1 MSGKNPL
8 ALFGSLCL
16 SLALAVCVRAQTSAS
31 RISGAVT
38 DSNGAVIAGAK
49 VTAKNDATGVAQTQ
63 MTTEAGLYSFPSLP
77 VGSYTITVEMSGFK
91 TANRPGVIIQVNT
104 PVTVD
109 VTMEV
114 GQTNEIV
121 NVTGG
126 VERLQ
131 TDNATIGNVV
141 QQKAIESLPLNG
153 RNPLTLLTLEPGV
166 VQRSFG
172 GVGSGIHVNG
182 SRDRAYNVTIDGI
195 EANESSVPNPVSNL
209 YRINPDNIQE
219 YKVTTNNA
227 TAEEGRNSGASISVA
242 TRGGTNEYHGAIWE
256 FARNTALN
264 SNDFFAN
271 ARGSQKPDIKLHQYG
286 LEGGGPIIR
295 NRTFFF
301 GSWQGQNVKFTQ
313 PIDQTFGF
321 PIIYTPSAL
330 SGIYRYWIP
339 DPANPLFKN
348 GNPNDPILR
357 NDPYLVDPKTGALRA
372 DLGVVPCSATKTV
385 GCVATYDIFANDP
398 RKIGIDP
405 VIAKLFGSYPQ
416 PNDYAVGDG
425 LNTATYSWNPPTQ
438 NEGPNWAARID
449 HTINERNTVFGRF
462 LYADQNT
469 RKGDPL
475 NARPQVFPGFPP
487 LGEVFRASKNLSMG
501 WRSQFAP
508 NVNNEFI
515 AGFARFVF
523 LFTQGEAN
531 PDFPNVL
538 PFTFNNASLPYINT
552 PRTFRAVTTP
562 QFLDNLSVL
571 KGAHQIGAGV
581 NVRFY
586 QHNDQRGQPGGVNV
600 TPTLSFSASV
610 LPPAFPS
617 GAPAGVNSTDLTRLR
632 GAINDLL
639 GIPARLTQVFI
650 GDINSDAFL
659 PFVKDGKVS
668 LFDVGTRLKQ
678 YNAYVQDE
686 WRLRQNL
693 TINYGVR
700 MELNTPP
707 KEAAGRV
714 YIAKQPI
721 DGSQGPVTYGKGE
734 SFYNGDHDL
743 AFGPRLGV
751 AWSPGREARLVVRAG
766 YGIAYDPISS
776 FQVTAVMGR
785 PPGLV
790 TTCQST
796 VGTTPTLGCQGVP
809 GSTTTPVR
817 VAEGFPL
824 QLAPP
829 TTKPSSFFTLPA
841 TLLSNS
847 PPVAAFDPN
856 YQLPTVHQWNLS
868 VQRELP
874 MGFVAQAAYIGRRG
888 THLQRAYDI
897 NQIDAGP
904 ILTDFLAMQSNLAKG
919 CNPDGLNCPAGVA
932 GQLISIVN
940 YPSSIP
946 NSPKGP
952 LSQSFV
958 NSDTTITD
966 LRQNGAGNFA
976 GRVEQTTLALK
987 LRPNQQFGVITYID
1001 AGGDSYYHAA
1011 QFTLR
1016 KRFER
1021 GFLFGAAY
1029 TFGKSIDDQSVD
1041 PVGASSGGGLSTTNS
1056 RTPTNARNWRGE
1068 RARSDFDRTHAF
1080 TASGVWELPVGKG
1093 RWVDAGNGLLN
1104 ALAGG
1109 WTLNGIYTF
1118 MTGEPFSVTSGVRT
1132 ANFSH
1137 VSRADVIKPVEAKLQ
1152 EKALVAGPVVFA
1164 DASAFAIPAPG
1175 SDGAGRNIF
1184 TAPSYWNLDLG
1195 ITKSFQ
1201 LTERFKLDFRT
1212 EMFNAFNHTNFDNP
1226 RDASTGSPSILS
1238 TVFGQTC
1245 CAAVA
1250 PPTTQTI
1257 IQTGEAARVIQ
1268 FALKL
1273 KF

>member
-1 MSGKNPL
+1 MISWL
-8 ALFGSLCL
+8 ASALIL
-16 SLALAVCVRAQTSAS
+16 LAANAFAQTSTS
-31 RISGAVT
+31 RITGTVTDATGAVV
-38 DSNGAVIAGAK
+38 SGAK
-49 VTAKNDATGVAQTQ
+49 VTATNEATGVSYTQT
-63 MTTEAGLYSFPSLP
+63 TTDAGLYSFPSLP
-77 VGSYTITVEMSGFK
+77 VGSYTIKVEMTGFK
-91 TANRPGVIIQVNT
+91 TANKAGVVVEVNT
-104 PVTVD
+104 PAAAD
-109 VTMEV
+109 VALEV
-114 GQTNEIV
+114 GQTSEIV
-121 NVTGG
+121 NITGG
-126 VERLQ
+126 QERLQ
-131 TDNATIGNVV
+131 TTNATIGDVV

-153 RNPLTLLTLEPGV
+153 RNPLTLITLEPGV

-172 GVGSGIHVNG
+172 GAGSGIHVNG

-195 EANESSVPNPVSNL
+195 EANESTVPNPVSNL

-227 TAEEGRNSGASISVA
+227 TAEEGRNSGASISIA
-242 TRGGTNEYHGAIWE
+242 TRSGTNEYHGTVFE

-264 SNDFFAN
+264 ANDFFAN
-271 ARGSQKPDIKLHQYG
+271 ARGTQKPDVKLHQYG
-286 LEGGGPIIR
+286 VEGGGPILK
-295 NRTFFF
+295 NKTFFF

-321 PIIYTPSAL
+321 PVLYTQSVLA
-330 SGIYRYWIP
+330 GKYRYFKA
-339 DPANPLFKN
+339 DPNNPFKIN
-348 GNPNDPILR
+348 GVTITR
-357 NDPYLVDPKTGALRA
+357 NDPLLVDPKTGAYVA
-372 DLGVVPCSATKTV
+372 GVHDCASATDLN
-385 GCVATYDIFANDP
+385 CVASYDIFANDP

-405 VIAKLFGSYPQ
+405 VIAKLFNSYPK
-416 PNDYAVGDG
+416 PNDFAVGDG
-425 LNTATYSWNPPTQ
+425 LNTATYAWNPPTQ
-438 NEGPNWAARID
+438 NEGPNWAIRID
-449 HTINERNTVFGRF
+449 HTFNERNTFFGRF

-469 RKGDPL
+469 RQGDPL
-475 NARPQVFPGFPP
+475 NGRPQVFPGFPP
-487 LGEVFRASKNLSMG
+487 LGEVFRASKNLSLG
-501 WRSQFAP
+501 WRSQITPAI
-508 NVNNEFI
+508 NNEFI
-515 AGFARFVF
+515 VGFARFFF
-523 LFTQGEAN
+523 LFTQAEAN
-531 PDFPNVL
+531 PDFPNIF
-538 PFTFNNASLPYINT
+538 PSTSATGSAGNFNNVNTPFINT
-552 PRTFRAVTTP
+552 PRTARGVTTP
-562 QFLDNLSVL
+562 QFMDNVGVL
-571 KGAHQIGAGV
+571 YGAHQFGAGL

-586 QHNDQRGQPGGVNV
+586 QHNDQRGQPGGINV
-600 TPTLSFSASV
+600 TPSLSFSATV
-610 LPPAFPS
+610 LPPTI
-617 GAPAGVNSTDLTRLR
+617 PAGTTTGINSTDLTRLR
-632 GAINDLL
+632 GTINDVL

-659 PFVKDGKVS
+659 PFVKDGKVT

-686 WRLRQNL
+686 WKVRQNL

-707 KEAAGRV
+707 REAAGRV
-714 YIAKQPI
+714 YIPYQPI
-721 DGSQGPVTYGKGE
+721 DGSQGLVTYGQGK
-734 SFYNGDHDL
+734 SFYSGDHDL
-743 AFGPRLGV
+743 AFGPRLGI
-751 AWSPGREARLVVRAG
+751 AWSPGKSNKLVVRAG

-796 VGTTPTLGCQGVP
+796 VGTTPTAGCQGVP
-809 GSTTTPVR
+809 SDKR
-817 VAEGFPL
+817 IAEGFPL
-824 QLAPP
+824 QLAAP

-847 PPVAAFDPN
+847 PPVAAFDQN

-868 VQRELP
+868 LQRELP
-874 MGFVAQAAYIGRRG
+874 LGLVAQAAYIGRRG

-897 NQIDAGP
+897 NQIDATP
-904 ILTDFLAMQSNLAKG
+904 ILGDFRSMQANVAKG
-919 CNPDGLNCPAGVA
+919 CNPDGLNCPAGVT
-932 GQLISIVN
+932 GQLVSIVS
-940 YPSSIP
+940 YPTSIP

-952 LSQSFV
+952 LTQAFV
-958 NSDTTITD
+958 NSGTTITD
-966 LRQNGAGNFA
+966 LQQNGAGNFA

-987 LRPNQQFGVITYID
+987 LRPNQQFGTVTYID

-1016 KRFER
+1016 KRFEK

-1041 PVGASSGGGLSTTNS
+1041 PVGSSSGGGLSTTNS
-1056 RTPTNARNWRGE
+1056 RTPTNIRNWRGE
-1068 RARSDFDRTHAF
+1068 RARSDFDRTHVF
-1080 TASGVWELPVGKG
+1080 TASGVWELPVGRGK
-1093 RWVDAGNGLLN
+1093 WLDAKIGFLN
-1104 ALAGG
+1104 AVVGG
-1109 WTLNGIYTF
+1109 WALNGIYTF
-1118 MTGEPFSVTSGVRT
+1118 MTGEPFSVTSGIRT

-1137 VSRADVIKPVEAKLQ
+1137 VSRADVIKPVSAELQ
-1152 EKALVAGPVVFA
+1152 DKAGVAGPVVFA

-1184 TAPSYWNLDLG
+1184 VAPSYWNLDLS
-1195 ITKSFQ
+1195 IVKSFQ

-1212 EMFNAFNHTNFDNP
+1212 EMFNALNHTNFDNP
-1226 RDASTGSPSILS
+1226 RDASTGSPSIQS

>member
-1 MSGKNPL
+1 MLSRKSF
-8 ALFGSLCL
+8 ALSLGALCL
-16 SLALAVCVRAQTSAS
+16 SLALAVCVGAQTNTS
-31 RISGAVT
+31 RISGTVT
-38 DSNGAVIAGAK
+38 DSNGAFIAGAK

-63 MTTEAGLYSFPSLP
+63 TTTEAGLYSFPSLP
-77 VGSYTITVEMSGFK
+77 VGGYTITVEMVGFK
-91 TANRPGVIIQVNT
+91 TANQAGVIIQVNT

-109 VTMEV
+109 IAMEV
-114 GQTNEIV
+114 GQASEIV
-121 NVTGG
+121 NITGG

-172 GVGSGIHVNG
+172 GIGSGVHVNG

-195 EANESSVPNPVSNL
+195 EANESTVPNPVSNL

-227 TAEEGRNSGASISVA
+227 TAEEGRNSGASISIA
-242 TRGGTNEYHGAIWE
+242 TRSGTNEYHGTIFE
-256 FARNTALN
+256 FMRNTALN
-264 SNDFFAN
+264 ANDFFTN
-271 ARGSQKPDIKLHQYG
+271 AKGSDKPDIKLHQYG
-286 LEGGGPIIR
+286 VEGGGPIIK
-295 NRTFFF
+295 NKTFFF

-321 PIIYTPSAL
+321 PTIYTPSLLA
-330 SGIYRYWIP
+330 GKYRYLKGGLNVP
-339 DPANPLFKN
+339 S
-348 GNPNDPILR
+348 
-357 NDPYLVDPKTGALRA
+357 LVDPKTGALA
-372 DLGVVPCSATKTV
+372 PGVRECAGASDNN
-385 GCVATYDIFANDP
+385 CIATYDIFANDP

-405 VIAKLFGSYPQ
+405 VIAKLFNSYPK
-416 PNDYAVGDG
+416 PNDYAFGDG
-425 LNTATYSWNPPTQ
+425 LNTATYAWNPPTQ
-438 NEGPNWAARID
+438 NEGPNFAVRID

-475 NARPQVFPGFPP
+475 NARPQVFPGFAP
-487 LGEVFRASKNLSMG
+487 LGEVFRASKNLSLG
-501 WRSQFAP
+501 WRSQLTS
-508 NVNNEFI
+508 NINNEFI
-515 AGFARFVF
+515 VGFARFVF

-531 PDFPNVL
+531 PDFPNIFPSVSA
-538 PFTFNNASLPYINT
+538 TGNNGNFNNVNTPFINT
-552 PRTFRAVTTP
+552 PRTARGVTTP
-562 QFLDNLSVL
+562 QLLDNLSIL

-581 NVRFY
+581 NIRFY
-586 QHNDQRGQPGGVNV
+586 EHNDQRGQPGGINV
-600 TPTLSFSASV
+600 TPSLSFSA
-610 LPPAFPS
+610 LALQPTL
-617 GAPAGVNSTDLTRLR
+617 GATPGINDTDLTRLR
-632 GAINDLL
+632 GAVNDVL

-700 MELNTPP
+700 MEFNPP
-707 KEAAGRV
+707 AKEAAGRV

-721 DGSQGPVTYGKGE
+721 DGSQGLVTYGRGE
-734 SFYNGDHDL
+734 SFYSGDHDL

-751 AWSPGREARLVVRAG
+751 AWSPGKNNKLVVRAG

-796 VGTTPTLGCQGVP
+796 VGSTPTGGCQGVP
-809 GSTTTPVR
+809 GTVATPVR

-824 QLAPP
+824 QLAAP
-829 TTKPSSFFTLPA
+829 TSKPSSFFTLPPA
-841 TLLSNS
+841 LLNNA

-868 VQRELP
+868 LQHELP

-904 ILTDFLAMQSNLAKG
+904 ILGDFLAMKANRAKG
-919 CNPDGLNCPAGVA
+919 CNSDGLNCPAGVT

-952 LSQSFV
+952 LSQNFV
-958 NSDTTITD
+958 NTGTTLTN
-966 LRQNGAGNFA
+966 LNQNAAGEFA

-1016 KRFER
+1016 KRFEK
-1021 GFLFGAAY
+1021 GFLLGAAY
-1029 TFGKSIDDQSVD
+1029 TFGKSIDNQSVD

-1056 RTPTNARNWRGE
+1056 RTPTNIRNWRGE
-1068 RARSDFDRTHAF
+1068 RSRSDFDRTHVF
-1080 TASGVWELPVGKG
+1080 TSSGVWDLPVGKG
-1093 RWVDAGNGLLN
+1093 RWLDAGNSFVNTLI
-1104 ALAGG
+1104 GG

-1118 MTGEPFSVTSGVRT
+1118 MTGEPFSVTSGIRT

-1164 DASAFAIPAPG
+1164 DNSAFANPAPG

-1201 LTERFKLDFRT
+1201 LSERFKLDFRM

-1226 RDASTGSPSILS
+1226 RDASTGSPSITS
-1238 TVFGQTC
+1238 TLFGQTC

>member
-1 MSGKNPL
+1 MLSRKPF
-8 ALFGSLCL
+8 ALLLGALSL
-16 SLALAVCVRAQTSAS
+16 SLALAVCAWAQTSTS
-31 RISGAVT
+31 RISGTVT
-38 DSNGAVIAGAK
+38 DSSGAVIAGAK
-49 VTAKNDATGVAQTQ
+49 VTAKSDATGVAQTQ
-63 MTTEAGLYSFPSLP
+63 TTTEAGLFSFPSLP
-77 VGSYTITVEMSGFK
+77 VGSYTITVEMTGFK
-91 TANRPGVIIQVNT
+91 TANQAGVIIQVNT

-109 VTMEV
+109 IAMEV
-114 GQTNEIV
+114 GQANEIV

-172 GVGSGIHVNG
+172 GIGSGVHVNG

-195 EANESSVPNPVSNL
+195 EANESTVPNPVSNL

-227 TAEEGRNSGASISVA
+227 TAEEGRNSGASISIA
-242 TRGGTNEYHGAIWE
+242 TRAGTNDYHGTVFE
-256 FARNTALN
+256 FMRNTALN

-271 ARGSQKPDIKLHQYG
+271 ARGSEKPDIKLHQYG
-286 LEGGGPIIR
+286 VEGGGPIIK
-295 NRTFFF
+295 NKTFFF

-321 PIIYTPSAL
+321 PTIYTPSLLA
-330 SGIYRYWIP
+330 GNYRY
-339 DPANPLFKN
+339 FKGGVN
-348 GNPNDPILR
+348 SPS
-357 NDPYLVDPKTGALRA
+357 LVDPKTGALA
-372 DLGVVPCSATKTV
+372 PGVRNCDPANASDTNCI
-385 GCVATYDIFANDP
+385 ATYNIFANDP

-416 PNDYAVGDG
+416 PNNYRTGDG
-425 LNTATYSWNPPTQ
+425 LNTATYAWNPPTQ
-438 NEGPNWAARID
+438 NEGPNFAVRID
-449 HTINERNTVFGRF
+449 HTLNERNTIFGRF

-475 NARPQVFPGFPP
+475 NARPQVFPGFTP
-487 LGEVFRASKNLSMG
+487 LGEVFRASKNLSLG
-501 WRSQFAP
+501 WRSQLTSTI
-508 NVNNEFI
+508 NNEFI
-515 AGFARFVF
+515 VGFARFFF

-531 PDFPNVL
+531 PDFPNIV
-538 PFTFNNASLPYINT
+538 PFTFNNASLPFINT
-552 PRTFRAVTTP
+552 PRTARGVTTP
-562 QFLDNLSVL
+562 QLLDNLSIL

-581 NVRFY
+581 NIRFY
-586 QHNDQRGQPGGVNV
+586 QHNDQRGQPGGINV
-600 TPTLSFSASV
+600 TPSLSFSATV
-610 LPPAFPS
+610 LQPTLGPTP
-617 GAPAGVNSTDLTRLR
+617 GINTTDLNRLR
-632 GAINDLL
+632 GSVNDVL

-678 YNAYVQDE
+678 YNFYAQDE
-686 WRLRQNL
+686 WKLRQNL
-693 TINYGVR
+693 TISYGVR
-700 MELNTPP
+700 MELNSPP
-707 KEAAGRV
+707 KESANRV
-714 YIAKQPI
+714 YIAMQPI
-721 DGSQGPVTYGKGE
+721 IGSQGLVTYGQGK
-734 SFYNGDHDL
+734 SFYSGDHDL
-743 AFGPRLGV
+743 AFGPRLGF
-751 AWSPGREARLVVRAG
+751 AWSPGKNNKFVVRAG

-796 VGTTPTLGCQGVP
+796 VGTTPTLGCGGVP
-809 GSTTTPVR
+809 SNTR
-817 VAEGFPL
+817 IAESFPL
-824 QLAPP
+824 QLAAP
-829 TTKPSSFFTLPA
+829 TSKPSSFFTLPA

-868 VQRELP
+868 LQHELP
-874 MGFVAQAAYIGRRG
+874 NGFVAQAAYIGRRG

-904 ILTDFLAMQSNLAKG
+904 ILGDFLAMKANLAKG
-919 CNPDGLNCPAGVA
+919 CNSDGLNCPAGVT

-952 LSQSFV
+952 LSQTFV
-958 NSDTTITD
+958 NTGTTLTN
-966 LRQNGAGNFA
+966 LAQNAAGEFA

-1016 KRFER
+1016 KRFEK
-1021 GFLFGAAY
+1021 GVLFGAAY
-1029 TFGKSIDDQSVD
+1029 TFGKSIDNQSVD

-1056 RTPTNARNWRGE
+1056 RTPTNIRNWRGE
-1068 RARSDFDRTHAF
+1068 RSRSDFDRTHVF

-1093 RWVDAGNGLLN
+1093 KRLDAGNGFVN
-1104 ALAGG
+1104 TVIGG
-1109 WTLNGIYTF
+1109 WALNGIYTF

-1137 VSRADVIKPVEAKLQ
+1137 VSRADVIKPVKATLQ
-1152 EKALVAGPVVFA
+1152 EKTGIAGPVLFA
-1164 DASAFAIPAPG
+1164 DNSAFAIPAPG

-1184 TAPSYWNLDLG
+1184 TSPSYWNVDLS
-1195 ITKSFQ
+1195 IVKSFQ
-1201 LTERFKLDFRT
+1201 LSERFKLDFRM
-1212 EMFNAFNHTNFDNP
+1212 EMFNAFNHANMDNP
-1226 RDASTGSPSILS
+1226 RDASTGSPSITS